1 MKKLV
6 LTICSLLIIT
16 SVLLTGCASNAT
28 STTALSATTILGKA
42 YDAMQALNS
51 LSFNLSH
58 TGGGTPITNGIEMTG
73 ASGSIIR
80 PDKLDVKITGT
91 IAVMGAP
98 MALTTE
104 LVSVNGTTEMLNPLN
119 NKWETLD
126 PGSTFDV
133 LAVFNPGTGVAA
145 IVKGMS
151 SLTLLA
157 DEQAGGVLCYHLKG
171 TVVTDQLKSLTGS
184 SITGGVVNAEAWIGK
199 DDFLV
204 RQVKLTGKIT
214 DSEKDGIVRTLTISD
229 FNNVTTNI
237 TLPQ

>member
-1 MKKLV
+1 MKKAILA
-6 LTICSLLIIT
+6 ICSVLMIA
-16 SVLLTGCASNAT
+16 SVLLAGCAGTTT
-28 STTALSATTILGKA
+28 STTTLSSATILAKS

-51 LSFNLSH
+51 LNFNLSQ

-73 ASGSIIR
+73 AGGSIVR
-80 PDKLDVKITGT
+80 PDKLDVKIDGT

-98 MALTTE
+98 MALKTE
-104 LVSVNGTTEMLNPLN
+104 LVSVNGTTMLMNPLSS
-119 NKWETLD
+119 KWETLD

-151 SLTLLA
+151 DITLLT
-157 DEQAGGVLCYHLKG
+157 DEQAGGVPCYHLKG
-171 TVVTDQLKSLTGS
+171 TIVTEQLKSLTGS
-184 SITGGVVNAEAWIGK
+184 SITGAPVNVEAWIGK

-214 DSEKDGIVRTLTISD
+214 GGEKDGIVRTLTLSGFNTSIS
-229 FNNVTTNI
+229 I